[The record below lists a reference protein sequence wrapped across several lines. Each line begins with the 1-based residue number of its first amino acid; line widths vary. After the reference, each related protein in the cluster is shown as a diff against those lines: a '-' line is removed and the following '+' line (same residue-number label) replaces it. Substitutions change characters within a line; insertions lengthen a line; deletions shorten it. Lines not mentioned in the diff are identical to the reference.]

1 MSTNRPTPMPATA
14 LLAHVALWTRDLD
27 AASAFWRDHFAADI
41 GDLYRSRRQPGFL
54 SRFARLPGQQVV
66 LELMQA
72 PWVAEADPQTRAGW
86 AHLALSLGSQ
96 AAVDATA
103 ARLDAAGLLISPPRQ
118 TGDGFYEAVVRT
130 PDGIPIEI
138 TV

>member
-1 MSTNRPTPMPATA
+1 
-14 LLAHVALWTRDLD
+14 
-27 AASAFWRDHFAADI
+27 
-41 GDLYRSRRQPGFL
+41 
-54 SRFARLPGQQVV
+54 
-66 LELMQA
+66 ELMQA
-72 PWVAEADPQTRAGW
+72 PWVAEADPQTRVGW